1 MKYNGRE
8 VEEANGTYYHLGM
21 TPKRMFVWNFDDDA
35 IIVERE
41 VLGFFQGT
49 WIAANNE
56 GTGVTQWRHA
66 AEIPKPTV
74 RSFTSAEE
82 LDKAIAKHGPWVLG
96 VTSDTRN
103 LITSYGN
110 SSVRVDG
117 DGYTMVTMMKEFNFL
132 DGAPFGVEENQ

>member
-41 VLGFFQGT
+41 VLGFFQGI

-66 AEIPKPTV
+66 AEIPTAKLRP
-74 RSFTSAEE
+74 FNSAVEI
-82 LDKAIAKHGPWVLG
+82 DKAIAEHGPYILS
-96 VTSDTRN
+96 VTTGTRMLIASYDDT
-103 LITSYGN
+103 
-110 SSVRVDG
+110 SVRDR
-117 DGYTMVTMMKEFNFL
+117 DNTQTMEDLMNKFTFL